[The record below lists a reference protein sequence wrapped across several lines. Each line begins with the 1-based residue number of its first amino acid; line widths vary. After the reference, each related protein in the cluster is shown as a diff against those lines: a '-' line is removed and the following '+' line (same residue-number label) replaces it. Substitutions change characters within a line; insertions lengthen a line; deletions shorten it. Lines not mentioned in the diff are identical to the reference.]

1 MVPGVIWA
9 KLQEV
14 MVTSENMLLQLGKW
28 PVFV

>member
-1 MVPGVIWA
+1 MVPELIWA